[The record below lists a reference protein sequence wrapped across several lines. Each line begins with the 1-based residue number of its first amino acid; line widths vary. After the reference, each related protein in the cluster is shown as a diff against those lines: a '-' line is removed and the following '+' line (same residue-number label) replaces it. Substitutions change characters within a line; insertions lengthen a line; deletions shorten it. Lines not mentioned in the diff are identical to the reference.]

1 MRPAAF
7 SFAIIICIF
16 LLSRHTCAGI
26 FCFYLESG
34 EVLRKDD
41 SVLVSPGWEVTN
53 KKKRYQGKSLIPF
66 GAEGETRQGAALS
79 VRCANDPIVCPFL
92 LRKKMDGSV
101 LVSPGWE
108 VTNKKKRH

>member
-34 EVLRKDD
+34 GVLRKKMDD
-41 SVLVSPGWEVTN
+41 SVLVSLGWEV
-53 KKKRYQGKSLIPF
+53 
-66 GAEGETRQGAALS
+66 A
-79 VRCANDPIVCPFL
+79 
-92 LRKKMDGSV
+92 
-101 LVSPGWE
+101 
-108 VTNKKKRH
+108 NKKKRH